1 MHRDTFG
8 NIVIEAWHHGD
19 SAITARRLQIPT
31 VVLPTSVA
39 FVARVFHLIQAGI
52 EGIGH
57 LEVTGSIVNQHGL
70 RLGNNFL
77 TGGNIHLSL
86 DNLTPH
92 INPDTLEVRKQSP
105 VAAGIAIHVTVT
117 EVLEVLGPDKF
128 WSVPHGTA
136 VHTGLLHHGAYTGT
150 AWIFLAVLLAQ
161 HLSQH
166 VVVAAVVVTYTIVL
180 GQTGDKRTE
189 AHTLVVI
196 ETAAMGVLVEEQDSL
211 RVFLTGSQEFGFG
224 LQLCQRVGIEMVDTT
239 TPAHREKA
247 AILMRHLHKVGKEIP
262 TTGLGHGT
270 QVACIAKGPELLGIV
285 PSKEVGE
292 GLEEILE
299 SLQVVILN
307 MGVTTRGRLTREP
320 HIVLLTDS
328 GPRLIGSH
336 CITRHTIHAGLRV
349 KLTRERQVQTN
360 IRFDICWYQINNF
373 LWVSTVPHVNVN
385 QPQRMLAVDRTALL
399 RRNALHGNDTK
410 QHHHQE

>member
-1 MHRDTFG
+1 M
-8 NIVIEAWHHGD
+8 
-19 SAITARRLQIPT
+19 
-31 VVLPTSVA
+31 
-39 FVARVFHLIQAGI
+39 
-52 EGIGH
+52 
-57 LEVTGSIVNQHGL
+57 
-70 RLGNNFL
+70 
-77 TGGNIHLSL
+77 
-86 DNLTPH
+86 
-92 INPDTLEVRKQSP
+92 
-105 VAAGIAIHVTVT
+105 
-117 EVLEVLGPDKF
+117 
-128 WSVPHGTA
+128 
-136 VHTGLLHHGAYTGT
+136 
-150 AWIFLAVLLAQ
+150 LLAQ

-166 VVVAAVVVTYTIVL
+166 VVVAAVVIAHTIVL

-196 ETAAMGVLVEEQDSL
+196 ETAAMGVLVEKQDGL
-211 RVFLTGSQEFGFG
+211 GIFLTGSQELGLG
-224 LQLCQRVGIEMVDTT
+224 LQLCQRVGIEMVDTA
-239 TPAHREKA
+239 TPAHGEEA
-247 AILMRHLHKVGKEIP
+247 TVLMRHLHKVGEEIP

-360 IRFDICWYQINNF
+360 IRFEICWYQINNF
-373 LWVSTVPHVNVN
+373 LWVSTVPHINMH
-385 QPQRMLAVDRTALL
+385 QPQGMLTVNRATLL
-399 RRNALHGNDTK
+399 GLDAMKGTDA
-410 QHHHQE
+410 QHHH

>member
-1 MHRDTFG
+1 
-8 NIVIEAWHHGD
+8 
-19 SAITARRLQIPT
+19 
-31 VVLPTSVA
+31 
-39 FVARVFHLIQAGI
+39 
-52 EGIGH
+52 
-57 LEVTGSIVNQHGL
+57 
-70 RLGNNFL
+70 
-77 TGGNIHLSL
+77 
-86 DNLTPH
+86 
-92 INPDTLEVRKQSP
+92 
-105 VAAGIAIHVTVT
+105 
-117 EVLEVLGPDKF
+117 
-128 WSVPHGTA
+128 
-136 VHTGLLHHGAYTGT
+136 
-150 AWIFLAVLLAQ
+150 
-161 HLSQH
+161 
-166 VVVAAVVVTYTIVL
+166 
-180 GQTGDKRTE
+180 
-189 AHTLVVI
+189 
-196 ETAAMGVLVEEQDSL
+196 
-211 RVFLTGSQEFGFG
+211 
-224 LQLCQRVGIEMVDTT
+224 MVDTT

-373 LWVSTVPHVNVN
+373 LWVSTVPHINVH
-385 QPQRMLAVDRTALL
+385 QPQGMLAVDRTALL